1 MQCRKEQDDV
11 KNALSKRRVISP
23 AVIWLLAGRH
33 SAYRQH
39 EHNTGSGMERGNLS
53 SRCEGSGVK
62 QKTGK
67 RLSTDAGHRG
77 RWLRS
82 SDEASV
88 MDVERRGPVVGVV
101 LRVNCTSGRNL

>member
-11 KNALSKRRVISP
+11 KSAFSKRRVISP
-23 AVIWLLAGRH
+23 AAIWLLAGRH
-33 SAYRQH
+33 PAYRQH

-62 QKTGK
+62 QKTCK

-88 MDVERRGPVVGVV
+88 MDVERRGPVVGIV
-101 LRVNCTSGRNL
+101 LRVNRTSGRSL

>member
-1 MQCRKEQDDV
+1 MQCRKELDDV
-11 KNALSKRRVISP
+11 KSALSTRRVINP
-23 AVIWLLAGRH
+23 AVIWLLAGWH
-33 SAYRQH
+33 PAYRQH
-39 EHNTGSGMERGNLS
+39 EHNTGSDMERGNLS

-62 QKTGK
+62 QRSCK

-88 MDVERRGPVVGVV
+88 MDVERRGSVVGAV
-101 LRVNCTSGRNL
+101 LRVNRTSGRNL